1 MKKRRLKKKFKIGGF
16 IFIIILVCA
25 LVGTASIY
33 ILKDDTKSNNT
44 EKTTTKNSQ
53 KSPKT
58 YSANLTFV
66 GDLLFEQ
73 PYYNAINKGY
83 NAEEYF
89 SEVKRYFVIDDISV
103 ANMEVTIDN
112 DQELEISGTGYSFCA
127 PKSIGKLVANLDFEV
142 LSTANNHS
150 YDRGINGINSTID
163 FFKENSDILTVGTYK
178 TEEERKQNHI
188 IEVNNIKIGF
198 LSYTLGTNT
207 KVPEKYRNL
216 VGLYRDP
223 YTKEITE
230 EHKKTIS
237 EEIANLKNASDVVIV
252 LIHWGKEFTN
262 NTNTEQQTMAK
273 FLNEQGVD
281 IIVGH
286 HSHSIQPIE
295 WIGDEHKTLVYY
307 SLGNFVS
314 ADPNITRTGEK
325 FNNAYQ
331 FGLLS
336 TLTITK
342 ENNEISI
349 NNIKT
354 EPIINYFDT
363 NLTNFKL
370 IPLSNYTKEYETTHY
385 RYKNNLT
392 KDFVNNMYETV
403 INEEFRS

>member
-1 MKKRRLKKKFKIGGF
+1 MKKRKSKKKIKIGGF
-16 IFIIILVCA
+16 IFIVLTVSLLV
-25 LVGTASIY
+25 LGGSLY
-33 ILKDDTKSNNT
+33 ILQDEDKDKTAKK
-44 EKTTTKNSQ
+44 EKTTKVKET
-53 KSPKT
+53 KT

-73 PYYNAINKGY
+73 PYYKAIEDGY
-83 NAEEYF
+83 DAEDYF
-89 SEVKRYFVIDDISV
+89 SEVKRYFAIDDLSI
-103 ANMEVTIDN
+103 ANMEVTVDN
-112 DQELEISGTGYSFCA
+112 DLGLEISGVGYSFCA
-127 PKSIGKLVANLDFEV
+127 PKSIGTLVTTLGFEV

-150 YDRGINGINSTID
+150 YDRGVKGITSTID

-178 TEEERKQNHI
+178 TAEDRNKNHI
-188 IEVNNIKIGF
+188 LEINNIKFGF

-207 KVPEKYRNL
+207 KVPEDKRFM

-230 EHKKTIS
+230 QHKNTIKT
-237 EEIANLKNASDVVIV
+237 EIANLKKESDIVIV

-262 NTNTEQQTMAK
+262 STNNEQQTMAK

-295 WIGDEHKTLVYY
+295 WIGDTHKTLVYY

-336 TLTITK
+336 TLTVTK
-342 ENNEISI
+342 EKDNITI
-349 NNIKT
+349 DNIKT
-354 EPIINYFDT
+354 EPIVNYFDT

-370 IPLSNYTKEYETTHY
+370 IPLTNYTEEYEKTHY

-392 KDFVNNMYETV
+392 KKFVQDMYETV
-403 INEEFRS
+403 ISEEFRQK